1 MRIGRVV
8 GNMVSVIHDPCHDGH
23 KFLLVRFLDGE
34 GRGTEE
40 GVFADSA
47 NAGIGDLVLVSED
60 GGAAEL
66 VFGLED
72 KVCVF
77 DGLIVGVID
86 E

>member
-8 GNMVSVIHDPCHDGH
+8 GNMVSVIRDPCHDGH
-23 KFLLVRFLDGE
+23 KFLLVRFQDRE
-34 GRGTEE
+34 GEE

-47 NAGIGDLVLVSED
+47 NAGIGDLVLVCED
-60 GGAAEL
+60 GGAAEI
-66 VFGLED
+66 VFELEQ
-72 KVCVF
+72 KTCVF

>member
-23 KFLLVRFLDGE
+23 KFLLVRFLDDE
-34 GRGTEE
+34 GHELEE

-47 NAGIGDLVLVSED
+47 DAGIGDLVLVSED

-66 VFGLED
+66 IFKLENQ
-72 KVCVF
+72 VCVF
-77 DGLIVGVID
+77 DGLILGVID

>member
-8 GNMVSVIHDPCHDGH
+8 GNLVSVIHDSCHNGH
-23 KFLLVRFLDGE
+23 KLLLVRFLDRE
-34 GRGTEE
+34 GNALEE

-47 NAGIGDLVLVSED
+47 DAGIGDLVLVSED
-60 GGAAEL
+60 GGTAEL
-66 VFGLED
+66 IFELED
-72 KVCVF
+72 SVCVF